1 MSQVATH
8 PGTVIAVG
16 KDSVRVKI
24 ETLSACASCQAHSRC
39 GFAEKKDTELDIDT
53 RDAASFSVGQSV
65 EVQVLES
72 RGMLAVLLAYVVPSI
87 LLLAGL
93 IALLQVCSE
102 LTAVLLTLGVVAVYY
117 LVLYAFRHQLQNKF
131 TFEIKQM

>member
-39 GFAEKKDTELDIDT
+39 GFAEKKETELDIDT
-53 RDAASFSVGQSV
+53 RHASSFSVGDAV

-72 RGMLAVLLAYVVPSI
+72 RGMLAVLLAYIIPSI
-87 LLLAGL
+87 LLLGGL
-93 IALLQVCSE
+93 IVLLQFFSE
-102 LTAVLLTLGVVAVYY
+102 LAAVLLTLTVVAVYY
-117 LVLYAFRHQLQNKF
+117 LVLYFFRNRLQNKF
-131 TFEIKQM
+131 TFEITEM